1 MKYFVVFL
9 KANDI
14 EAANKYH
21 EAHVE
26 YVNKLCEEKKIHLV
40 GKLVDAGGLIVFQAD
55 NKEKVES
62 WLAQDPFIVHGART
76 YELYE
81 WHMHTAEQYLAK

>member
-40 GKLVDAGGLIVFQAD
+40 GKLVDAGGLIVFQED
-55 NKEKVES
+55 NK
-62 WLAQDPFIVHGART
+62 
-76 YELYE
+76 
-81 WHMHTAEQYLAK
+81 